1 MNAGIKFY
9 PAKMIMRSRNDGT
22 LRYTDLWSFRS
33 SKSHKRYIVEVEH
46 FDSHFFGVK
55 FYWKGV
61 MLSEH
66 RYSYL
71 TNDFEPRTTVM
82 SCIMVM
88 LNYFEHDRCAS
99 FVFIGANDMGVAK
112 TNVPS
117 RRFRFYRR
125 LMLNIFSPT
134 NFIQASDPNNSI
146 YLLVNRAQIQSD
158 VLTLPLIESAISQ
171 MYQGEFNLDF
181 S

>member
-61 MLSEH
+61 MKCTKASSISISPNLCV
-66 RYSYL
+66 L
-71 TNDFEPRTTVM
+71 
-82 SCIMVM
+82 
-88 LNYFEHDRCAS
+88 CAS
-99 FVFIGANDMGVAK
+99 V
-112 TNVPS
+112 
-117 RRFRFYRR
+117 
-125 LMLNIFSPT
+125 
-134 NFIQASDPNNSI
+134 
-146 YLLVNRAQIQSD
+146 
-158 VLTLPLIESAISQ
+158 
-171 MYQGEFNLDF
+171 
-181 S
+181 